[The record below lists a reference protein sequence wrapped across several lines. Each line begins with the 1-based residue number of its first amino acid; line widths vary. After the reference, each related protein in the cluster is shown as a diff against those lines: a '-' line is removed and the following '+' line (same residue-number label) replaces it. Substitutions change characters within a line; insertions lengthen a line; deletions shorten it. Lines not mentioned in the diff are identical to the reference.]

1 MLNRLLILVSLLLLS
16 ACASVPMGDSQKD
29 AKHKTFSASPNA
41 AGVYIYRNESFGA
54 AIRMDVLVDGQ
65 TIGQSAAKTYFYVDL
80 PPGRHNFTSKSENDD
95 NLTLDLAAGRL
106 YYIWQ
111 EVKMGILYARTKLNL
126 MTETEGKAGVLECQ
140 LAAAN
145 PIMYSSPAPTQV
157 AVSTSKEDQL
167 TELKRLFDSGLIT
180 KQVYSE
186 RQKAILNAQ

>member
-1 MLNRLLILVSLLLLS
+1 MLNRLLTLISLLLLS
-16 ACASVPMGDSQKD
+16 ACASVPMGDAQKD
-29 AKHKTFSASPNA
+29 ATHKTFSASTNT
-41 AGVYIYRNESFGA
+41 AGVYLYRNENFGA

-80 PPGRHNFTSKSENDD
+80 PPGKHSFISKSENEDT
-95 NLTLDLAAGRL
+95 LTLDLMAGKL

-140 LAAAN
+140 LAAAT
-145 PIMYSSPAPTQV
+145 PLIYSAPASTQTS
-157 AVSTSKEDQL
+157 ARISKEDQL
-167 TELKRLFDSGLIT
+167 TEVKRLYDGGLIT
-180 KQVYSE
+180 RELYLE